1 MIKKT
6 WLILG
11 EITKDD
17 LMWIHRAKFDFT
29 PGYTDYIAVIDYTS
43 NRPMKIAGKVDPGV
57 IVTINEKEEIWLN
70 LYFAGRLILQSEE
83 IEYKYY

>member
-11 EITKDD
+11 EITQDD

-29 PGYTDYIAVIDYTS
+29 PGYTNYIDVIEYTS
-43 NRPMKIAGKVDPGV
+43 NRPMKIAGKAYPGV
-57 IVTINEKEEIWLN
+57 LVTTNDKEETWLN
-70 LYFAGRLILQSEE
+70 LYFADRLILQSEE
-83 IEYKYY
+83 IEHKYY